1 MSTIPFVPVNA
12 GDDVIKRTLNEVYLA
27 LEEKNYNPVNQ
38 IVGYLISGD
47 PTYITSHKNAR
58 NALRKFERDEILS
71 FLLRQ
76 FVENTKK
83 NQELGEENQNE

>member
-12 GDDVIKRTLNEVYLA
+12 GDDIIKSTLKEVYET

-71 FLLRQ
+71 LLLRLSMEAINSKEQ
-76 FVENTKK
+76 
-83 NQELGEENQNE
+83 